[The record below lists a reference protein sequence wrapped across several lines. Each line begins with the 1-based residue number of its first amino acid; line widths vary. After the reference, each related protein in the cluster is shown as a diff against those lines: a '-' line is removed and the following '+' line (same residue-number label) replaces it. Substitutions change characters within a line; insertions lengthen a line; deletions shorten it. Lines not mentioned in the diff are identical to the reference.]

1 MQLATGLG
9 HRDTSARQPDSG
21 VDQPDS
27 GVEQPDTSVGQPGTI
42 VRLPDTSVSSLTLL
56 PGSLIPVLC
65 GHMQVPSSLMQV

>member
-27 GVEQPDTSVGQPGTI
+27 GVEQPDTSVGQ
-42 VRLPDTSVSSLTLL
+42 VKQLSSRTKNKFPQKFLN
-56 PGSLIPVLC
+56 
-65 GHMQVPSSLMQV
+65 